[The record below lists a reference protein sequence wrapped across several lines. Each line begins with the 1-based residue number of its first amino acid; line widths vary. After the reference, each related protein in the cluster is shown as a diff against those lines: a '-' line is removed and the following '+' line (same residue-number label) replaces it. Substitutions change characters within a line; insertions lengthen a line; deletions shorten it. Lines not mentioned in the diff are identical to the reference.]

1 MIRLL
6 LRIELTMKVRIYT
19 NTATPINE
27 NWNQFGKLI
36 SNPSKESFKDPL
48 ITGKPN
54 GHHKIGAGDYQQDF
68 YQKIGIDIVT
78 ETVFSYPY
86 PATTEKILRP
96 IINKRM
102 FLVVGSANTLKFLKT
117 KGLQTFSP
125 FINETYDSITN
136 PVNRMEAILAEI
148 DRLVTLPLDAIRN
161 AVLQYTNVLESNFTT
176 VTNLEKIELQKVKER
191 LSTI

>member
-1 MIRLL
+1 MLL
-6 LRIELTMKVRIYT
+6 QTKVTMKVRIYT
-19 NTATPINE
+19 NIKTRVNE
-27 NWNQFGKLI
+27 NWNQYGKLI
-36 SNPSKESFKDPL
+36 SSPSKESFKDPL

-54 GHHKIGAGDYQQDF
+54 GHQKIGAGDYQQDF

-102 FLVVGSANTLKFLKT
+102 FIIVGPANTLKFLKT
-117 KGLQTFSP
+117 KGFQTFSP

-136 PVNRMEAILAEI
+136 PVNRMKAILAEI
-148 DRLVTLPLDAIRN
+148 DRLVILPLDTIRN

-176 VTNLEKIELQKVKER
+176 VTNLEKVELQKVKER

>member
-1 MIRLL
+1 
-6 LRIELTMKVRIYT
+6 MKVRIYT
-19 NTATPINE
+19 NIKTRVNE
-27 NWNQFGKLI
+27 NWNQYGKLI
-36 SNPSKESFKDPL
+36 SSPSKESFKDPL

-54 GHHKIGAGDYQQDF
+54 GHQKIGAGDYQQDF

-102 FLVVGSANTLKFLKT
+102 FIIVGPANTLKFLKT
-117 KGLQTFSP
+117 KGFQTFSP

-136 PVNRMEAILAEI
+136 PVNRMKAILAEI
-148 DRLVTLPLDAIRN
+148 DRLVILPLDTIRN

-176 VTNLEKIELQKVKER
+176 VTNLEKVELQKVKER